1 MHFTIQC
8 VDKPDSLELRMA
20 TRPKH
25 LEYLNANKAAFLV
38 VGPVLDGEGKPRG
51 SLYVVDMPD
60 RAAVETF
67 AANDPYAKAGLF
79 ESMVIRPMR
88 VVFKDG
94 EQVAG

>member
-8 VDKPDSLELRMA
+8 VDKPDSLELRLA
-20 TRPKH
+20 TRPRH
-25 LEYLNANKAAFLV
+25 LEYLSDRKDALLL
-38 VGPVLDGEGKPRG
+38 VGPVLDSEGNPRG

-60 RAAVETF
+60 RATVEAF
-67 AANDPYAKAGLF
+67 AKADPYAQAGLF

-94 EQVAG
+94 QQVAG

>member
-8 VDKPDSLELRMA
+8 VDKPDSLELRTA
-20 TRPKH
+20 TRPTH
-25 LEYLNANKAAFLV
+25 LEYLKANQAKFVV

-60 RAAVETF
+60 RAAAETF
-67 AANDPYAKAGLF
+67 IAGDPYARAGLF
-79 ESMVIRPMR
+79 ESVVVRAMR

-94 EQVAG
+94 QQVAG